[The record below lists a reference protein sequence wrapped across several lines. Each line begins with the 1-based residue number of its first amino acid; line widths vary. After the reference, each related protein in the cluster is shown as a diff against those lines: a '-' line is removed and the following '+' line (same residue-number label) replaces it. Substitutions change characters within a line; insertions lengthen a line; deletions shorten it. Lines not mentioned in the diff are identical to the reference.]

1 MRAFGLLLA
10 LFFTAP
16 ALRAQDF
23 YDDTILRTVQLDFAD
38 ADWWNEL
45 KQNYDTGIYIL
56 ADMTVDGVVHSDVGV
71 RLRGNTS
78 YKKLP
83 QNSQKASFAVLVDYT
98 DPDENVYGAYTLN
111 FNNGFTDPTFCREVA
126 YFNFISRY
134 IPNGRGNHIKL
145 ICNGQNWGVY
155 ANLEKYN
162 KGMLGKYFDD
172 DDGVRIKCPNK
183 PGGPALR
190 YLGSNPADYQP
201 DYELHDDGGMANP
214 WQVLIDACYAISNEP
229 TASWENID
237 DVFAVDAAMWTLAG
251 ESLFTDDDSYI
262 NKGADFNVYYDPLH
276 GRLHLHQHDGNEGFR
291 IWNQG
296 PLYNKNDPSK
306 PVINRLWQVPE
317 LQQRYLAHLRTMLK
331 EFDWGQKMGP
341 VLLGYRTML
350 DAEVQAD
357 NKKLYSYQ
365 MFYDN
370 FTQTVNLGGGG
381 PGGGSLIGL
390 QEFVQ
395 QRRAYLLGHNVLNQ
409 IVPAITA
416 LNLTDSNPLPGVPV
430 TLTATVDGS
439 GGAVASVTLY
449 WRSSAGRYASE
460 TMFDDGAHGDGAA
473 GDGVWGTDVPV
484 AGLPGETVDYYVS
497 ARSASGNGAMIFEPE
512 MSEMAP
518 LEFSYQYGSS
528 GIKITEY
535 MYSGADGEFVELTN
549 VSGANIDLTGWSLDD
564 KSNTPGTF
572 DLSPA
577 GVLANGQSV
586 VITDGLATTFAAAWG
601 MSSSGIL
608 GGNIVCPFGRN
619 DQINVYDASGDLV
632 ERLTY
637 GDEDF
642 PGTVRAKDAS
652 ANVCTDALGADDI
665 TGWTLAMAGDPWGSV
680 VSAGGDQGNPGS
692 HLSVACSGIGTNYC
706 DSNPNSTGSVALLA
720 ASGSAVVA
728 DNALTLQVDLLPQSK
743 FGYMLLSDTQ
753 GFVGL
758 FGGSQGNLCL
768 GGSMVRFSKNV
779 LNSGAA
785 GSVSFSPDLTA
796 LPQGTVIAPG
806 TQWNFQFWYRDS
818 NPGATSNTSNG
829 LAVDFL

>member
-1 MRAFGLLLA
+1 MRAISLLLA

-23 YDDTILRTVQLDFAD
+23 YDDTVLRTVQLDFAD
-38 ADWWNEL
+38 ADWWNQL

-56 ADMTVDGVVHSDVGV
+56 ADMTVDGVVHSGVGV
-71 RLRGNTS
+71 RIRGNTS

-83 QNSQKASFAVLVDYT
+83 QNSQKVSFAVLVDYT
-98 DPDENVYGAYTLN
+98 DPDESVYGAYTLN

-145 ICNGQNWGVY
+145 VCNGQNWGVY

-162 KGMLGKYFDD
+162 KGMLSQHFDD
-172 DDGVRIKCPNK
+172 EDGVRIKCPNT

-190 YLGSNPADYQP
+190 YLGSDPSDYQP
-201 DYELHDDGGMANP
+201 AYELNDDGGMANP
-214 WQVLIDACYAISNEP
+214 WQVLIDASNAISNEP
-229 TASWENID
+229 LATWENID
-237 DVFAVDAAMWTLAG
+237 DVFAVDAAMWTLAC

-262 NKGADFNVYYDPLH
+262 NKGADFNVYYDPEH

-296 PLYNKNDPSK
+296 PLYNKNDSSK
-306 PVINRLWQVPE
+306 PVINRLWQIPE

-331 EFDWGQKMGP
+331 EFDWTLLGP

-357 NKKLYSYQ
+357 NKKLYPYQ

-390 QEFVQ
+390 QEFVD

-409 IVPAITA
+409 IVPVINS
-416 LNLTDSNPLPGVPV
+416 LNLTDSSPLPGELV
-430 TLTATVDGS
+430 TLTANVDGS
-439 GGAVASVTLY
+439 GAPVASVTLY

-460 TMFDDGAHGDGAA
+460 IMFDDGAHGDGAA
-473 GDGVWGTDVPV
+473 GDGVWGVDVPV
-484 AGLPGETVDYYVS
+484 AGIAGETVDYYVS
-497 ARSASGNGAMIFEPE
+497 ARSASGPGAMIFEPE
-512 MSEMAP
+512 LSEMAP
-518 LEFSYQYGSS
+518 LQFSYQYGA
-528 GIKITEY
+528 GGVKITEY
-535 MYSGADGEFVELTN
+535 MYSGVDGEFVELTN
-549 VSGANIDLTGWSLDD
+549 LSGSSIDLTGWSLDD
-564 KSNTPGTF
+564 QSNIPGTY
-572 DLSPA
+572 DLSAA
-577 GVLANGQSV
+577 GVLADGQSL
-586 VITDGLATTFAAAWG
+586 VITDGLATIFAAAWG

-619 DQINVYDASGDLV
+619 DQINVYDASGALV

-642 PGTVRAKDAS
+642 PGTVRAKSAS
-652 ANVCTDALGADDI
+652 ANVCNGALGADDI
-665 TGWTLAMAGDPWGSV
+665 TAWSLSLAGDVWGSV
-680 VSAGGDQGNPGS
+680 ISAGADQGNPGT
-692 HLSVACSGIGTNYC
+692 HVTVTCSGIGTSYC
-706 DSNPNSTGSVALLA
+706 DSNPNSSGSVALLA

-728 DNALTLQVDLLPQSK
+728 DNALTLQVDSLPLSK
-743 FGYMLLSDTQ
+743 FGYMLMSNTQ

-768 GGSMVRFSKNV
+768 GGSIVRFSKNV

-785 GSVSFSPDLTA
+785 GSISFSPDLTA
-796 LPQGTVIAPG
+796 LPQGTVISPG
-806 TQWNFQFWYRDS
+806 TQWNFQFWFRDN

-829 LAVDFL
+829 LAVKFL